1 MKIRDVLS
9 FIAFTTMIALA
20 VGYIGSLGI
29 RIGPPSNRTNVS
41 MTVPDANGLVVG
53 SNILL
58 RGVPVGK
65 VSDITSSVDQA
76 TIDFYIDGRYRV
88 PVDSDVR
95 LDNLSALG
103 ESYIGLMPRTQD
115 GPMLQD
121 GARIATDKVVAPP
134 SISELT
140 TSVVRVVNQL
150 DPDALKRIINE
161 VDTAL
166 PDPNTVLPNI
176 SHASELLNNTVADMH
191 GQGRALLDNF
201 QTLLRNADWLGPV
214 LADLAPSVRAT
225 GENLQHTLFST
236 FKVIY
241 AGAPQTLNNTMAFLD
256 RIVRFLDNNAGD
268 LKVLGEN
275 FGPHVKTIAGALMNL
290 DPSQILSNFLA
301 QVPQDGAITLHVAI
315 PGN

>member
-1 MKIRDVLS
+1 MKLKDLAS
-9 FIAFTTMIALA
+9 FVAFAVMIMVA

-41 MTVPDANGLVVG
+41 MTVPDVNGLVVG

-65 VSDITSSVDQA
+65 VSEITSSLDHA
-76 TIDFYIDGRYRV
+76 TIDFFIDGRYRV

-121 GARIATDKVVAPP
+121 GAEIATDRVIQPP

-150 DPDALKRIINE
+150 DPDALKRIIDE
-161 VDTAL
+161 ADTAL

-176 SHASELLNNTVADMH
+176 SHAVDVLNNTVADMH
-191 GQGRALLDNF
+191 GRGRALLDNF
-201 QTLLRNADWLGPV
+201 QTLLRNADWVGPV
-214 LADLAPSVRAT
+214 LADLAPSVRTT
-225 GENLQHTLFST
+225 GEYMQHTLFST
-236 FKVIY
+236 FKVVN
-241 AGAPQTLNNTMAFLD
+241 AGAPATLYNTMAFLD

-301 QVPQDGAITLHVAI
+301 DVPESGAITLHVAI
-315 PGN
+315 PAP